1 MVQHDT
7 ILNTT
12 NSSVL
17 LTIEQKSL
25 VANVADQLQEAVSL
39 ATNDFFVVAA
49 FIKNLRDRSKLIHSD
64 NFGKEVSNIVT
75 ELQYIDALKQRID
88 HVIFFLEEIKEL
100 KQPGQV
106 HSNEVIMNCRK
117 TCGLIFQLS
126 FYQLKV
132 AKADFVKSVEKIKSA
147 LTALKALSD
156 AGLEFDVE
164 PKVIFT
170 YFNQVIKNLQD
181 VAHSLIHL
189 STLFPVNTEVRSLSI
204 VRLLLNRY
212 TMESER
218 EVLRWCLNYVEDN
231 SIGELKIDD
240 LKEDQIQLF

>member
-7 ILNTT
+7 ILNNT

-17 LTIEQKSL
+17 LTIEQKGL
-25 VANVADQLQEAVSL
+25 IANVIEQLQEAVSL
-39 ATNDFFVVAA
+39 ATNDFFLVSA
-49 FIKNLRDRSKLIHSD
+49 FIKNLRDRSKLIQSD
-64 NFGKEVSNIVT
+64 NFGREVSSIVT

-88 HVIFFLEEIKEL
+88 HIIFFLEEIKEL
-100 KQPGQV
+100 KQSGHV
-106 HSNEVIMNCRK
+106 YTDEVVANYHK
-117 TCGLIFQLS
+117 TCGLIFQIS
-126 FYQLKV
+126 FYQLKT
-132 AKADFVKSVEKIKSA
+132 AKVDFVKSVEKIKLELS
-147 LTALKALSD
+147 ALKALPC

-164 PKVIFT
+164 PQVIFS
-170 YFNQVIKNLQD
+170 YFNQVVKNMHE

-189 STLFPVNTEVRSLSI
+189 SALFPVNTEVRSLGI
-204 VRLLLNRY
+204 VRHLLNRY

-218 EVLRWCLNYVEDN
+218 EVLRWCLNYLEDN